1 MEKRNDARQLLS
13 YLELGSASGLLQH
26 QIMFDPMT
34 PLQTPRVNRR
44 NFLQTAA
51 VAGLSSMLSG
61 QFKTLAGEVSPAV
74 ANATTG
80 SDVGSL
86 FPFIQSQAV
95 KGEFPLSFLNTR
107 FRSLRSWRKTAR
119 GKLLDLLHYAPPA
132 CDPAAEIVERVDC
145 GDYVREK
152 VRFNTTP
159 DVRVPAFV
167 LVPKNALK
175 RAPAIVALHDHGGF
189 YLWGKEKIVALPE
202 ENPALADFRKQYYG
216 GRSIAIELVRQGYL
230 VVVIDMFYWGERR
243 MLLDDDPADWRERPA
258 SLTRERIQAFNSRAG
273 QNEQLVGRTIYSAG
287 FTWPGV
293 MFWDDVR
300 TVDYLL
306 TRPDVDP
313 QRIGCVGLSVG
324 GLRSCHLAA
333 LDERIKAAVVVGW
346 MTSFPAQLK
355 KHIRNTIGHTKV
367 VPGLYQHLDYPD
379 VASLAMPTPMLVIN
393 GTKDGLFDLD
403 GVKASFAKL
412 KACYAKA
419 GMHDHCRTQFYD
431 TPHEFNAEMQAEAWA
446 WLKRF
451 V

>member
-1 MEKRNDARQLLS
+1 MDETGAPARQ
-13 YLELGSASGLLQH
+13 A
-26 QIMFDPMT
+26 MKPPT
-34 PLQTPRVNRR
+34 PAQPDGIETDGPFESLDTKRTNRR
-44 NFLQTAA
+44 SFLAQAM
-51 VAGLSSMLSG
+51 VAGLGS
-61 QFKTLAGEVSPAV
+61 TLAARCDLAGADASGVVPTPSR
-74 ANATTG
+74 TG

-95 KGEFPLSFLNTR
+95 KGEFPLSYLNPR
-107 FRSLRSWRKTAR
+107 FRSLRSWKRTAR
-119 GKLLDLLHYAPPA
+119 GKLLELLHYAPA
-132 CDPAAEIVERVDC
+132 SCRPAAETVERVEFRDHF
-145 GDYVREK
+145 REL
-152 VRFNTTP
+152 VWFNTTP
-159 DVRVPAFV
+159 DVRVPAYV
-167 LVPKNALK
+167 LVPKHAPR

-189 YLWGKEKIVALPE
+189 YLWGKEKLVDLPDLH
-202 ENPALADFRKQYYG
+202 PVLADFKQQYYG
-216 GRSIAIELVRQGYL
+216 GRSLATELVGQGYL

-243 MLLDDDPADWRERPA
+243 MLLDDDAADWRERPV
-258 SLTRERIQAFNSRAG
+258 SLTRERIQAFNARAS
-273 QNEQLVGRTIYSAG
+273 QHEQLVGRTIYSAG

-333 LDERIKAAVVVGW
+333 LDERIRAAVVVGW
-346 MTSFPAQLK
+346 MASFPAQLK
-355 KHIRNTIGHTKV
+355 RQIRNTIGHTKI

-379 VASLAMPTPMLVIN
+379 IASLAMPTPMLVIN
-393 GTKDGLFDLD
+393 GTKDGLFELE

-412 KACYAKA
+412 NACYAKA
-419 GMHDHCRTQFYD
+419 GVPDHCRTRFYD
-431 TPHEFNAEMQAEAWA
+431 TPHEFNAGMQAEAWA